1 MNTTNETNNPI
12 SETPVTAIVN
22 QQPIMK
28 RKPRFW
34 WFLFYLL
41 PVILVLIVGSLIQQW
56 LLDSCADT
64 PEDLRGECGAGWL
77 QLIVIPV
84 TYIATLFACS
94 VAAVGVIH
102 FAIYCT
108 SIYKETNK
116 SLMIVL
122 GVLLGIVVLMG
133 GSFLATGIIFR

>member
-1 MNTTNETNNPI
+1 MNTTNEIDSPI
-12 SETPVTAIVN
+12 SETPATNRVN
-22 QQPIMK
+22 QQPIIK

-41 PVILVLIVGSLIQQW
+41 PVVLVVVLGSLIQQW
-56 LLDSCADT
+56 LLDSCANT

-84 TYIATLFACS
+84 TFIATLFACL
-94 VAAVGVIH
+94 VAAVGVLH

-108 SIYKETNK
+108 SIYKEINK
-116 SLMIVL
+116 SLIIVL
-122 GVLLGIVVLMG
+122 GVLFSIIVFIG
-133 GSFLATGIIFR
+133 GVFLADGLIFS